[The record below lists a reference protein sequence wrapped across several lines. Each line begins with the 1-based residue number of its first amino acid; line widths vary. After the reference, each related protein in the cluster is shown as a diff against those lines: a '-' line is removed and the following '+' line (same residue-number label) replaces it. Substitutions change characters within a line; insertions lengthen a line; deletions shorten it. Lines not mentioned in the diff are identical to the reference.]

1 MSKSRGLSGQ
11 HESTPAVTELPHVN
25 LDAKIYGI
33 GWPANRLTYGQLRTL
48 RQISK
53 DVRVPITQLL
63 KDAVDVYL
71 SLIQREMQAAMVAEQ
86 ETGREPDDTEVPDEE
101 ESTADS
107 EPATLD
113 HAANASNENS
123 PIGRMS
129 PSGCHVDRRMIAE
142 FENSSET
149 DHLVRM
155 NLPSEPKTQL
165 GFIFSE
171 D

>member
-1 MSKSRGLSGQ
+1 MSKSRGLSEPP
-11 HESTPAVTELPHVN
+11 ESTPAVTEIPHEN
-25 LDAKIYGI
+25 LEALIYGMR
-33 GWPANRLTYGQLRTL
+33 WPANRLTYGQLRTL

-71 SLIQREMQAAMVAEQ
+71 MVIQREMQAAIVAER
-86 ETGREPDDTEVPDEE
+86 ETDQSEVPDNEV
-101 ESTADS
+101 TASDS

-113 HAANASNENS
+113 HAAAAINEDS
-123 PIGRMS
+123 PTGRM
-129 PSGCHVDRRMIAE
+129 PLSGCHGDQRMIAE
-142 FENSSET
+142 FENSPET
-149 DHLVRM
+149 DQLVRM
-155 NLPSEPKTQL
+155 DVSSEPKTQL